1 MEINRDLSQM
11 MKGIC
16 PRCPTGTKRDL
27 RMDHEP
33 EKWSITCVRC
43 GFRVEHLLPL
53 FPKKGKA

>member
-16 PRCPTGTKRDL
+16 PRCPTGTNKNL
-27 RMDHEP
+27 KMKNEP
-33 EKWSITCVRC
+33 EKWSITCTRC

-53 FPKKGKA
+53 LQKKRKV